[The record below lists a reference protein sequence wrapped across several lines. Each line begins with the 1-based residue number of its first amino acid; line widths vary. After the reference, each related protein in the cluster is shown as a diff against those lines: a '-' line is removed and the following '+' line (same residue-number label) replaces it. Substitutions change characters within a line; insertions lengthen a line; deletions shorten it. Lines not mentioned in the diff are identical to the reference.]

1 MTGNGARSASE
12 IAVVG
17 PFPPFKGGI
26 AQHTSRLAEGL
37 DPYAAVR
44 RVSWID
50 QYPRAL
56 YGRPQQDAEAVAT
69 ADVAHILRWWDP
81 TSWARA
87 GKQISS
93 ADLAV
98 LPWVSPVH
106 ALPYLTMMR
115 FAPQTRFVLHVHNAH
130 PHESIPFSDTLLV
143 QALRRATGVICHG
156 QSIAD
161 EVAELGVDVDIR
173 VVSHPPDLDVEWT
186 ALPEGGPLELLF
198 AGTIREYK
206 GLDLLLEA
214 LAILGRDDTNL
225 TIAGEVWNESARPS
239 AEALARVPGRVVTE
253 FGYVSDAR
261 LVEHLTASHALVA
274 PYRSASQSGIVSL
287 ATAAGRPSLVTPVGS
302 LAEAVEHGSNG
313 VVASSVTPSAIA
325 EGINYLS
332 QNMGRMAA
340 GTLESQCSWDDYA
353 REVLA
358 FSPDRA
364 TLEMV
369 PSADL

>member
-1 MTGNGARSASE
+1 M
-12 IAVVG
+12 
-17 PFPPFKGGI
+17 
-26 AQHTSRLAEGL
+26 
-37 DPYAAVR
+37 
-44 RVSWID
+44 
-50 QYPRAL
+50 
-56 YGRPQQDAEAVAT
+56 
-69 ADVAHILRWWDP
+69 
-81 TSWARA
+81 
-87 GKQISS
+87 
-93 ADLAV
+93 
-98 LPWVSPVH
+98 
-106 ALPYLTMMR
+106 
-115 FAPQTRFVLHVHNAH
+115 
-130 PHESIPFSDTLLV
+130 
-143 QALRRATGVICHG
+143 ICHG

-214 LAILGRDDTNL
+214 LAILGRDDINL

-261 LVEHLTASHALVA
+261 LVEHLTACHALVA